1 MAAPILPLNF
11 PELPNPPDGELHW
24 SANVC
29 SAHSILSETYDRA
42 TQLLR
47 QEDGDA
53 LRLRIHSERI
63 FHRMVPILEAMEPE
77 VRNFDWTSE
86 CAHALA
92 GVMAQLET
100 AGFAA
105 DGVFVHSSLVLKT
118 EAHT

>member
-1 MAAPILPLNF
+1 MAAPVLPLNF
-11 PELPNPPDGELHW
+11 PELPNPPDDEPHW

-77 VRNFDWTSE
+77 VNDLDWTSE

-100 AGFAA
+100 AAFAA
-105 DGVFVHSSLVLKT
+105 DGVFVHSHLF
-118 EAHT
+118 